1 MDTRSEVIFT
11 EAVSEQSRQ
20 GSVSSVEASI
30 VANLAFG
37 PDDVQATVE
46 GNGAILSSR
55 SAADN

>member
-1 MDTRSEVIFT
+1 VIFT